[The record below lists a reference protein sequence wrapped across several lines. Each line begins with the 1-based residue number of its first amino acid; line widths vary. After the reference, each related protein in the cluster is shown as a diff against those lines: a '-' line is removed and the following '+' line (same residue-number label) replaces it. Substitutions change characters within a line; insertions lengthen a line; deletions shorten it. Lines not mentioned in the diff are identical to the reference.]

1 MEPKYKRILLKIS
14 GEALAGEGRFGISEE
29 MTGRVARQVKEVHDL
44 GVEVAIVVG
53 GGNFWRGR
61 SSNDIDRATADY
73 MGMLATVMNALALQS
88 ALLAAGVKAKV
99 QTAIEMRE
107 IAEPYARRK
116 AISPW
121 LSSAPEPVIRF
132 SLRIPRRL

>member
-14 GEALAGEGRFGISEE
+14 GEALAGEDRFGISEE
-29 MTGRVARQVKEVHDL
+29 MTGRVARQIKQVHDL

-73 MGMLATVMNALALQS
+73 MGMEGNCRALRQKKGHKPA
-88 ALLAAGVKAKV
+88 
-99 QTAIEMRE
+99 
-107 IAEPYARRK
+107 
-116 AISPW
+116 
-121 LSSAPEPVIRF
+121 
-132 SLRIPRRL
+132 